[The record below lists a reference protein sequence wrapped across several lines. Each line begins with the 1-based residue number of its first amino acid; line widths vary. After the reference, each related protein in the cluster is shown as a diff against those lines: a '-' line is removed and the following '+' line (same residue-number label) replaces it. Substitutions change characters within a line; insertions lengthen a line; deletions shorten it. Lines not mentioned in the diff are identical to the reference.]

1 MMDIKAEFKFPAGFT
16 ERRMPSLYSD
26 FRNIKESNTEGYE
39 ANIATWKS
47 VLSQALLSRTV
58 FSDAVVLS
66 AGNNLLELFDSS
78 KFGRPLAL
86 DCVLVST
93 AEDISVPYKLI

>member
-1 MMDIKAEFKFPAGFT
+1 MDIRAKFKVPPGFS

-26 FRNIKESNTEGYE
+26 FRTIKESNTEGYD

-47 VLSQALLSRTV
+47 VLTKALAAGTV
-58 FSDAVVLS
+58 FPNAVVLT
-66 AGNNLLELFDSS
+66 AGSTMLENFDSS

-86 DCVLVST
+86 DCVLVSCG
-93 AEDISVPYKLI
+93 